1 MAWLLTVVELEAH
14 ARFESFRGSSTW
26 LITVSAFE
34 RDISQSVSDKL
45 CRRNLLLQKSAEAR
59 CRLQVDAFL
68 SVDRQ
73 FF

>member
-26 LITVSAFE
+26 LTTVSASE
-34 RDISQSVSDKL
+34 RDISQSVYP
-45 CRRNLLLQKSAEAR
+45 
-59 CRLQVDAFL
+59 QVGAFP

-73 FF
+73 LF